1 MLRVWS
7 DFLMAADRRHV
18 TLLSLLD
25 MLAALDCVD
34 YSILQHRLRYAVGL
48 SGAVYD
54 WIESFLYGRTQQIVY
69 NGQLSGTQYVLF
81 GILQGSVLGPV
92 LYSLYTAELAH
103 IVARHGLLLH
113 QYADSRRPTA
123 QRSTTQHLQLIGSL
137 CAWLTWKPGWKQV
150 VFVWTQP
157 KRK

>member
-48 SGAVYD
+48 SGAIYNC
-54 WIESFLYGRTQQIVY
+54 IESFLYGRM
-69 NGQLSGTQYVLF
+69 
-81 GILQGSVLGPV
+81 
-92 LYSLYTAELAH
+92 
-103 IVARHGLLLH
+103 
-113 QYADSRRPTA
+113 
-123 QRSTTQHLQLIGSL
+123 
-137 CAWLTWKPGWKQV
+137 
-150 VFVWTQP
+150 
-157 KRK
+157 